1 MVNIDRW
8 KAKLKRENSATFLTQ
23 FYKSLTKIYNK
34 DSEILQKYIIGKYR
48 EIYNVSLEEAKF
60 FLDLETTQIDSINKI
75 DFKVGY
81 FKKFVA
87 TNLKYLITNKH
98 VNYILRHH
106 HIVALDLSSWEF
118 SEIPESIGNLSKL
131 EYLNLANLRLKNL
144 PESLQSLS
152 ELKYLNLSGN
162 RLKKFPNWLKKFV
175 KKKYRNKYL
184 NEGVDRYEATILG
197 ILEILSGKKLEKIET
212 QKDITQWEQL
222 LHYKLNNEGKIL
234 GLFIND
240 EKVEIGIFPQE
251 ICLLEFLEELEL
263 SNSSI
268 EYIPNCID
276 NLRALRH
283 LDLSF
288 NRIKSIPESINNLRN
303 LEYLKIDN
311 NEIPEKIALDLRW
324 NKNGEHFLEKGEYDK
339 VIDECTATLDMFPK
353 NKLALLHLGIA
364 QKERGQLT
372 LSKHKFKELLNIDP
386 LSSVVWS
393 LLSDIYYQEGEYEK
407 AIKAIKCALAIE
419 PTVAILW
426 SNLGFNYKKLGKY
439 DNGIA
444 SYLHSLELDPK
455 NSNIWRELASIY
467 RDKGEIMKA
476 IKAEERALEIELSLE
491 NENYKM

>member
-1 MVNIDRW
+1 MVNIEIW
-8 KAKLKRENSATFLTQ
+8 KKKVKRENSAVFLSQ
-23 FYKSLTKIYNK
+23 FYSFLNNICDKK
-34 DSEILQKYIIGKYR
+34 SEILQKYIINKYK
-48 EIYNVSLEEAKF
+48 EIYNVALEEGKF
-60 FLDLETTQIDSINKI
+60 FLDLEKTQIKNPPRI
-75 DFKVGY
+75 DFKAGY
-81 FKKFVA
+81 FKKFKA
-87 TNLKYLITNKH
+87 TNLESLFTNKY
-98 VNYILRHH
+98 VNYILRDR
-106 HIVALDLSSWEF
+106 HIFALDLSSWEF

-144 PESLQSLS
+144 PESLQNLS
-152 ELKYLNLSGN
+152 ELQYLNLSGN
-162 RLKKFPNWLKKFV
+162 RLKKLPRWLKNFV
-175 KKKYRNKYL
+175 KKKYRNNYV
-184 NEGVDRYEATILG
+184 NQSVDRYEATILG
-197 ILEILSGKKLEKIET
+197 ILEILSGKKLEKIEI

-222 LHYKLNNEGKIL
+222 LHYKLNNEGKIV

-276 NLRALRH
+276 NLRVLRQ

-288 NRIKSIPESINNLRN
+288 NRIKSIPESINKLRN
-303 LEYLKIDN
+303 LEYLNIDN

-339 VIDECTATLDMFPK
+339 VIDECTATLEVFPK

-364 QKERGQLT
+364 QKERGDLS
-372 LSKHKFKELLNIDP
+372 LSKHKFKDLLNIDP

-393 LLSDIYYQEGEYEK
+393 LLSDIYYQEDDYEK
-407 AIKAIKCALAIE
+407 AIKAIKRALVIE

-426 SNLGFNYKKLGKY
+426 SNLGLNYKKLGKY

-444 SYLHSLELDPK
+444 SYLHSIELDPNNK
-455 NSNIWRELASIY
+455 NIWRELASIY

-476 IKAEERALEIELSLE
+476 IDAEERALEIELGLK
-491 NENYKM
+491 NENDKN